1 MAKRIKTYK
10 HSNEWGEYTVH
21 EYSNGIIVKSLTKPS
36 KKYKDKI
43 EKRQSEHKK
52 KQAEKEK
59 VQAREKLIT
68 EKMRELAIQELE
80 KEGKL

>member
-1 MAKRIKTYK
+1 MAKVIKSYK
-10 HSNEWGEYTVH
+10 NKDEWGEYSIK
-21 EYSNGIIVKSLTKPS
+21 EYSNGIVVKSLTKPS

-43 EKRQSEHKK
+43 EKRQVEHKK

-59 VQAREKLIT
+59 VKAREKLIQ
-68 EKMRELAIQELE
+68 EKMRELAIKELK

>member
-21 EYSNGIIVKSLTKPS
+21 EYSNGIIVKSLTNPS
-36 KKYKDKI
+36 QKYKDKI

-52 KQAEKEK
+52 KQAEKRRPGCLHNPPL
-59 VQAREKLIT
+59 VLHLIL
-68 EKMRELAIQELE
+68 KR
-80 KEGKL
+80 